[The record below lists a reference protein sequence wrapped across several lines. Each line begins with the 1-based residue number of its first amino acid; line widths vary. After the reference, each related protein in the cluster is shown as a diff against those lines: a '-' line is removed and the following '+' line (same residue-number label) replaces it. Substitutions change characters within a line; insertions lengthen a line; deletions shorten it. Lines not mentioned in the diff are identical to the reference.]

1 MLTWEVVTILAGL
14 ILIFV
19 VTLIRRKPMEANCG
33 PPTMTGTAEP
43 PAAAKQ
49 IELGD
54 LSQIWHK
61 PDEER
66 VISLADLS
74 RNWRD
79 RPAIE
84 AAVPAPPT
92 PTYRHPEIA
101 LFHQNLVEGK
111 PNVVENVRLCID
123 ELLRILDEEGD
134 CPSVVKRNTTE
145 AEGKLETNVFARLA
159 ELPLYRHS
167 LNVAREMASRC
178 SQQITAPKAVI
189 TGLSHDLGK
198 LPSYQEAMY
207 CTGDHP
213 LIAPT
218 ILEKIDS
225 FRKLTYAEEVID
237 AVRQHHR
244 AQPESDLG
252 KKLKSADQTCRNKEI
267 AALLGPCKEK
277 RNVEKGPGHDHVSVE
292 NSSDSAGEIKAT
304 EPIQESRTS
313 PKETDG
319 EVAAQ
324 ETQAANATIF
334 GAYQDQDP
342 DIFGTTTGDEQR
354 IENSLVTIE
363 WFDPAAALS
372 FLKQFINRMKGGRFY
387 AFSMPDGT
395 VYIQVGFFWM
405 AAKRLSKN
413 DSKLLTAD
421 ADIQARRDIMFSMVE
436 RLKENKAIATE
447 LLGPGFFMARFVINP
462 DSEQPR
468 EDNFIPFLAEAFGE
482 PVSILEARKV
492 HRLRE
497 IRRVVAK
504 HLMEKQESFLG

>member
-1 MLTWEVVTILAGL
+1 MRWELVIILGVLILAFAAAKL
-14 ILIFV
+14 V
-19 VTLIRRKPMEANCG
+19 RKSGESSR
-33 PPTMTGTAEP
+33 EP
-43 PAAAKQ
+43 PAATGIPEPPADGQQ

-54 LSQIWHK
+54 LSQVWNQ
-61 PDEER
+61 PEEER
-66 VISLADLS
+66 VISLAELS
-74 RNWRD
+74 RNWLAHPD
-79 RPAIE
+79 APAK
-84 AAVPAPPT
+84 VPEPP
-92 PTYRHPEIA
+92 PPAFRHPEIA
-101 LFHQNLVEGK
+101 AFHRELVEGK
-111 PNVVENVRLCID
+111 GNMVENVRLCID
-123 ELLRILDEEGD
+123 ELLRILDQEGD
-134 CPSVVKRNTTE
+134 CPSVVNRNTSE
-145 AEGKLETNVFARLA
+145 AEGKLEKNVFARLA

-167 LNVAREMASRC
+167 LNVAREIASHC
-178 SQQITAPKAVI
+178 SQQITVPKAVI

-218 ILEKIDS
+218 VLEKIDS
-225 FRKLTYAEEVID
+225 FRKLTYADEVTD

-267 AALLGPCKEK
+267 AALLGPGKTK
-277 RNVEKGPGHDHVSVE
+277 RQVEQRPEHDHATIE
-292 NSSDSAGEIKAT
+292 NDPDSSGEVKMT
-304 EPIQESRTS
+304 ESIQESRTS

-324 ETQAANATIF
+324 ETQAANATVFGAYEDQDSDIF
-334 GAYQDQDP
+334 GA
-342 DIFGTTTGDEQR
+342 TGDEQR
-354 IENSLVTIE
+354 IVNSLVPIE

-372 FLKQFINRMKGGRFY
+372 YLKQFINRMKGGRFY

-395 VYIQVGFFWM
+395 VYIQVAFFWM
-405 AAKRLSKN
+405 AAKRLSSN

-436 RLKENKAIATE
+436 RLKESKAIATD

-462 DSEQPR
+462 ESEAPR
-468 EDNFIPFLAEAFGE
+468 EDNFIPFRAEAFGE

-497 IRRVVAK
+497 IRRVTAK
-504 HLMEKQESFLG
+504 HLLEKQGSPLG